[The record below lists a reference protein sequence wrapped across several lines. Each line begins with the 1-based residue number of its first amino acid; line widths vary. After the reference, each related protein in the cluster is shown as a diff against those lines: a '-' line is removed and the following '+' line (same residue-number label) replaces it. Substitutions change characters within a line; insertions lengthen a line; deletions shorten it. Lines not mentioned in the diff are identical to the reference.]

1 MSVAFDW
8 KVLLIG
14 GHSGTGKTTAAR
26 VLAQDFGVALAQ
38 VDDFRLVLE
47 QTSTPEQQPT
57 LHTLMDVQAADAAP
71 ETRCA
76 ALIAAAQT
84 VSQALEV
91 VVAHHVATD
100 RPTILEGDGITP
112 AFAAKRFFFN
122 LDVPEGAVRAVFLIE
137 DDESHLLRNALER
150 GRGFET
156 LPRARQQR
164 QIRQSWLYGQ
174 WLKSEALGYNLPVVA
189 SQPWETLPERIL
201 KILRATT

>member
-1 MSVAFDW
+1 MSVEFDW
-8 KVLLIG
+8 KVLLLG

-26 VLAQDFGVALAQ
+26 VLAQDLGVALAQ

-57 LHTLMDVQAADAAP
+57 LHALLDVEAADAAP

-84 VSQALEV
+84 VSQALEI
-91 VVAHHVATD
+91 VVAYHVATD
-100 RPTILEGDGITP
+100 KPTILEGDGITP
-112 AFAAKRFFFN
+112 AFAASNFFFN
-122 LDVPEGAVRAVFLIE
+122 LNVPVGAVCAVFLIE
-137 DDESHLLRNALER
+137 DDEARLLRSALER
-150 GRGFET
+150 GRGFEA

-174 WLKSEALGYNLPVVA
+174 WLKSEAVSYNLPVVA

-201 KILRATT
+201 KTLRATR

>member
-57 LHTLMDVQAADAAP
+57 LHTLMDVQAADAEP

-76 ALIAAAQT
+76 ALIEAAQT
-84 VSQALEV
+84 ISQALEV

-112 AFAAKRFFFN
+112 AFAAKSFFFN

-137 DDESHLLRNALER
+137 DDEAQLLRNALER
-150 GRGFET
+150 GRGFEA
-156 LPRARQQR
+156 LPRACQQR

-174 WLKSEALGYNLPVVA
+174 WLKREAVGYNLPVVA

-201 KILRATT
+201 KTLRATT

>member
-1 MSVAFDW
+1 MFAEFGW

-57 LHTLMDVQAADAAP
+57 LHALMNVQAADAAP

-122 LDVPEGAVRAVFLIE
+122 LDVPEGAVRAVFLVE
-137 DDESHLLRNALER
+137 DDEARLLRNALER
-150 GRGFET
+150 GRGFEE
-156 LPRARQQR
+156 LPCARQQR

-174 WLKSEALGYNLPVVA
+174 WLKQEALHYDLPVVT
-189 SQPWETLPERIL
+189 SQPWETLPERIVKVL
-201 KILRATT
+201 QATT